1 MPKITMIIKDSNI
14 RTACCFAEPRT
25 PRIPIG
31 FDEKNSDCLRL
42 KQVLKE
48 QAVYLIETL
57 GVTHFISGVD
67 LDVGQ
72 FVAEIVLDLKRD
84 YPEITLEC
92 VIPYEDQAANW
103 TIAQR
108 DRYFSIVE
116 RCDNETLLQSHYSK
130 DCIRKKK
137 EYMVKQSNY
146 VLVVWNGKP
155 GGEGEILSIARTLG
169 KIMILIN
176 ANTFEVRTDSNKH

>member
-1 MPKITMIIKDSNI
+1 M
-14 RTACCFAEPRT
+14 R
-25 PRIPIG
+25 
-31 FDEKNSDCLRL
+31 
-42 KQVLKE
+42 
-48 QAVYLIETL
+48 Y
-57 GVTHFISGVD
+57 
-67 LDVGQ
+67 
-72 FVAEIVLDLKRD
+72 
-84 YPEITLEC
+84 
-92 VIPYEDQAANW
+92 YEDQAANW

-116 RCDNETLLQSHYSK
+116 RCDNETLLQRHYSK

>member
-1 MPKITMIIKDSNI
+1 MIIKDSNI
-14 RTACCFAEPRT
+14 RTACCFAEPHT
-25 PRIPIG
+25 PSIPIG
-31 FDEKNSDCLRL
+31 FDEKNADCLRL

-48 QAVYLIETL
+48 QAVYLIEAV

-67 LDVGQ
+67 LGVGQ

-84 YPEITLEC
+84 YPETTLEC

-116 RCDNETLLQSHYSK
+116 RSDKETLLQRHCSK

-146 VLVVWNGKP
+146 VLVVWSGKP
-155 GGEGEILSIARTLG
+155 GGAGKILSIARTLG
-169 KIMILIN
+169 KILILIST
-176 ANTFEVRTDSNKH
+176 NTFEVRTDSNKH

>member
-1 MPKITMIIKDSNI
+1 MTMLIKEANI
-14 RTACCFAEPRT
+14 RPACCFAGPR
-25 PRIPIG
+25 PQSLPLG
-31 FDEKNSDCLRL
+31 FDEENAGCLRL

-48 QAVYLIETL
+48 QAVYLIEAL

-67 LDVGQ
+67 LGVGQ
-72 FVAEIVLDLKRD
+72 FAAEIVLDLKRD

-92 VIPYEDQAANW
+92 VIPCEDQAAKW

-116 RCDNETLLQSHYSK
+116 RCDKETLLQRHYTK
-130 DCIRKKK
+130 DCIKKKK

-146 VLVVWNGKP
+146 VLAVWNGKP
-155 GGEGEILSIARTLG
+155 GGAGNILSFARTLG
-169 KIMILIN
+169 KTVILIDP
-176 ANTFEVRTDSNKH
+176 NTFEVRTDSNKH